1 MAQQHG
7 SVANGSDPS
16 ATVIPLGTDQKMP
29 VDQAWQVVSRLMGC
43 LELESLIATFREV
56 AGQLFDCAGVSY
68 TPPDD
73 DGGDAIVCGDLADH
87 QAQYGLRTSDDH
99 LGVLT
104 LHAHR
109 PLGAGDLARVEQCIG
124 LLVTPL
130 RNALRY
136 EAALR
141 QARTDPLSGLLNR
154 TTMHESLAREVRLA
168 RRHDESFCI
177 LSLDL
182 DDFKAVNDTYGHA
195 AGDTVLQDVAALLG
209 RCARESDLLFRVGGD
224 EFMVALSHTS
234 LAGARLLAERI
245 RRAVSRTSFTHDGE
259 VLPVHVSVGVTA
271 LQPGDTVDGMLRRVD
286 GALYSAKNAGRDQV
300 VFV

>member
-7 SVANGSDPS
+7 SVASDAGSS
-16 ATVIPLGTDQKMP
+16 ATVVPLGTDQKVP
-29 VDQAWQVVSRLMGC
+29 VEQAWQVVSRLMGS
-43 LELESLIATFREV
+43 LELETLVAAFHEV
-56 AGQLFDCAGVSY
+56 AGQFFDCAGVSY

-73 DGGDAIVCGDLADH
+73 DGSESVVAGELADH
-87 QAQYGLRTSDDH
+87 KAQYGLRTSDEH

-104 LHAHR
+104 LHARR
-109 PLGAGDLARVEQCIG
+109 PLGAGDLARAEQCIG

-154 TTMHESLAREVRLA
+154 STMHESLVREVRLA
-168 RRHDESFCI
+168 RRHDESFCV
-177 LSLDL
+177 LALDL
-182 DDFKAVNDTYGHA
+182 DDFKPVNDTYGHA
-195 AGDTVLQDVAALLG
+195 AGDTVLREVAALLR

-224 EFMVALSHTS
+224 EFLVALSHTS
-234 LAGARLLAERI
+234 LAGARLLAERV
-245 RRAVSRTSFTHDGE
+245 RRAVNRTSFTHDGE
-259 VLPVHVSVGVTA
+259 VLPVRVSIGVTS
-271 LQPGDTVDGMLRRVD
+271 LQAGDTVDAMLRRVD
-286 GALYSAKNAGRDQV
+286 GALYSAKGGGRDQV